1 MAETEDSVAIPV
13 QEQAVARPAH
23 ASWLR
28 RIAIG
33 LAVLLGTILAL
44 LAIAYVWLDSS
55 SGKRF
60 IANTPD
66 DAATLMDLQE
76 KEGLGRRGR
85 ISRDGARNVFTPS

>member
-1 MAETEDSVAIPV
+1 
-13 QEQAVARPAH
+13 VARPAH

-60 IANTPD
+60 IAK
-66 DAATLMDLQE
+66 QI
-76 KEGLGRRGR
+76 EGFEFENGMSIG
-85 ISRDGARNVFTPS
+85 IGAIEGVALWRNAHS